1 MHEWTC
7 EKRALGSCWAPLL
20 KRPACGGGRGPLGGD
35 GDSVRQ
41 RTHGDGRSQAPR
53 ALPLGV
59 APAPPPP
66 KRPSAAGLGAQ
77 GPTQGCGRSHGRAGR
92 GGKEARQL
100 GRDRAASERRAG
112 FGKTL
117 KTEGL
122 QLPERRGRVCGTAAG
137 RGPGFQQP

>member
-1 MHEWTC
+1 MAE
-7 EKRALGSCWAPLL
+7 
-20 KRPACGGGRGPLGGD
+20 GPLGGD

-66 KRPSAAGLGAQ
+66 KRPSAAVLGAQ
-77 GPTQGCGRSHGRAGR
+77 GPTEGCGRRHSRAGR
-92 GGKEARQL
+92 GGREVGQL

-122 QLPERRGRVCGTAAG
+122 QLPERRGRGLICGTAAG